1 MSGRPGR
8 PLTSIDIDDLAI
20 GAWIIG
26 TGGGGSPH
34 LNHLNTKQLA
44 ADGHR
49 FTMIDPTDLADDAQ
63 VAVVSTMG
71 APVVMQERLQ
81 DSRDVARAV
90 EVMADYLS
98 RPFDAVMATEIGGS
112 NAFQPLMAAAHLDL
126 PVVDADAMGRAYPEA
141 QMTSFAIAGL
151 QPWPLSLVDPRG
163 VEAVIS
169 QVPTWKWM
177 ERASR
182 VLTVETGSMA
192 ATCKAPRTGAEVKR
206 WGVANSMTMAIE
218 LGTAVRLAR
227 NEHRDP
233 VEAVIDSARG
243 RRLFGGKIVD
253 VERRTTGGFLRG
265 MARIDGLDGWS
276 GCSVELDFQNEW
288 LVARLDG
295 QPIATVPHLICLLD
309 AESGQAIGTET
320 ARYGQ
325 RVALVG
331 MTAPEL
337 FRSEAGLAYVGPRAM
352 GYDLDPV
359 DPITLDPGLGAGP
372 ELGAGPDSR
381 PAIGGDH

>member
-1 MSGRPGR
+1 MSR
-8 PLTSIDIDDLAI
+8 PLTVADIDDLAV
-20 GAWIIG
+20 GAWVIG
-26 TGGGGSPH
+26 TGGGGSPY
-34 LNHLNTKQLA
+34 LNHLNVQQLMA
-44 ADGHR
+44 SGRTFDL
-49 FTMIDPTDLADDAQ
+49 IDPTELADDAR

-90 EVMADYLS
+90 EILADHVGA
-98 RPFDAVMATEIGGS
+98 PFDAVMATEIGGS

-163 VEAVIS
+163 IEAVIS
-169 QVPTWKWM
+169 HVPTWKWM

-206 WGVANSMTMAIE
+206 WSVANSMSLAIE
-218 LGTAVRLAR
+218 LGATVRRAR
-227 NEHRDP
+227 ADHDDP
-233 VEAVIDSARG
+233 VGALVDATGG
-243 RRLFGGKIVD
+243 RLLFGGKIIDVD
-253 VERRTTGGFLRG
+253 RRTTGGFLRG
-265 MARIDGLDGWS
+265 QAVVGGLDRWAGHE
-276 GCSVELDFQNEW
+276 VELDFQNEW
-288 LVARLDG
+288 LVARLDRR
-295 QPIATVPHLICLLD
+295 PIATVPHLICLLD
-309 AESGQAIGTET
+309 VESGEAIGTET

-325 RVALVG
+325 RAALIA

-359 DPITLDPGLGAGP
+359 DPLA
-372 ELGAGPDSR
+372 
-381 PAIGGDH
+381 

>member
-1 MSGRPGR
+1 MSR
-8 PLTSIDIDDLAI
+8 LLSVADLDDLAT

-26 TGGGGSPH
+26 TGGGGSPY
-34 LNHLNTKQLA
+34 LNHLNARQLA

-49 FTMIDPTDLADDAQ
+49 FELIDPSELADDAM

-81 DSRDVARAV
+81 DSRDAARAV
-90 EVMADYLS
+90 EVMAEHLG
-98 RPFDAVMATEIGGS
+98 RPFDAVMAVEVGGS
-112 NAFQPLMAAAHLDL
+112 NAFQPLLAAAHLGL

-141 QMTSFAIAGL
+141 QMTSFAIADL

-163 VEAVIS
+163 VEAVIT

-182 VLTVETGSMA
+182 VLTVEVGSVA

-206 WGVANSMTMAIE
+206 WGVANSMTMAMD
-218 LGTAVRLAR
+218 LGAAVHRAR
-227 NEHRDP
+227 QEHRDP
-233 VEAVIDSARG
+233 VDAVIGSVGG
-243 RRLFGGKIVD
+243 RRLFGGKVVD
-253 VERRTTGGFLRG
+253 VERRTTDGFLRG
-265 MARIDGLDGWS
+265 RARIDGLDGWS
-276 GCSVELDFQNEW
+276 DRSIELDFQNEW
-288 LVARLDG
+288 LVGRLDSV
-295 QPIATVPHLICLLD
+295 PVATVPHLICVLD
-309 AESGQAIGTET
+309 AETGEAIGTET

-325 RVALVG
+325 RVALVA

-337 FRSEAGLAYVGPRAM
+337 FRSEAGLRYVGPRAM

-359 DPITLDPGLGAGP
+359 DPMATVPGSA
-372 ELGAGPDSR
+372 R
-381 PAIGGDH
+381 

>member
-1 MSGRPGR
+1 MSSR
-8 PLTSIDIDDLAI
+8 TISAQDVDDLAV
-20 GAWIIG
+20 GSWIIG
-26 TGGGGSPH
+26 TGGGGSPY
-34 LNHLNTKQLA
+34 LNHLNVQRLA
-44 ADGHR
+44 ARGQT
-49 FTMIDPTDLADDAQ
+49 FELIDPRSLADDAL

-71 APVVMQERLQ
+71 APIVMQERLQ
-81 DSRDVARAV
+81 DSRDIARAV
-90 EVMADYLS
+90 EIMQDHLG
-98 RPFDAVMATEIGGS
+98 REFDAVMAVEIGGS

-141 QMTSFAIAGL
+141 QMTSFAVGGL

-163 VEAVIS
+163 IEAVIT

-206 WGVANSMTMAIE
+206 WSVPDTMSWAIDI
-218 LGTAVRLAR
+218 GAAVRVAR
-227 NEHRDP
+227 AEHRDP
-233 VEAVIDSARG
+233 IAATCEATGG
-243 RRLFGGKIVD
+243 RPLFRGKIVD

-265 MARIDGLDGWS
+265 SALLQGLDTSAGQ
-276 GCSVELDFQNEW
+276 SVELDFQNEW

-295 QPIATVPHLICLLD
+295 EPVATVPHLICLLD
-309 AESGQAIGTET
+309 SDSGEAVGTET

-325 RVALVG
+325 RVDVIG
-331 MTAPEL
+331 ISAPDL
-337 FRSEAGLAYVGPRAM
+337 FTTGEGLRYVGPRAL

-359 DPITLDPGLGAGP
+359 DPCP
-372 ELGAGPDSR
+372 
-381 PAIGGDH
+381 

>member
-1 MSGRPGR
+1 MSRQ
-8 PLTSIDIDDLAI
+8 LTAIDIDDLAV
-20 GAWIIG
+20 GAWVIG

-34 LNHLNTKQLA
+34 LNHLTVQRLA
-44 ADGHR
+44 EGGHH
-49 FTMIDPTDLADDAQ
+49 FELVDPGELADDAR

-81 DSRDVARAV
+81 DSADVARAV
-90 EVMADYLS
+90 EVMADHIGA
-98 RPFDAVMATEIGGS
+98 PFDAVMATEIGGS
-112 NAFQPLMAAAHLDL
+112 NAFQPLMAAAHLDI

-163 VEAVIS
+163 LEAVITK
-169 QVPTWKWM
+169 VPTWKWM

-182 VLTVETGSMA
+182 AVTVEAGSMA
-192 ATCKAPRTGAEVKR
+192 ATCKAPRTGAEVKA
-206 WGVANSMTMAIE
+206 WGVANSVTTAIE
-218 LGTAVRLAR
+218 LGATIRRAR
-227 NEHRDP
+227 AEHHDP
-233 VEAVIDSARG
+233 VEAVVVAAGG
-243 RRLFGGKIVD
+243 RRLFDGKIVD

-265 MARIDGLDGWS
+265 MAAIDGLDGH
-276 GCSVELDFQNEW
+276 GGHRVELDFQNEW

-295 QPIATVPHLICLLD
+295 TPLATVPHLICLLD
-309 AESGQAIGTET
+309 SESGEAVGTET

-325 RVALVG
+325 RVSVIA

-337 FRSEAGLAYVGPRAM
+337 FRSEAGLAFVGPRAM

-359 DPITLDPGLGAGP
+359 DPMA
-372 ELGAGPDSR
+372 A
-381 PAIGGDH
+381 H

>member
-1 MSGRPGR
+1 MSRE
-8 PLTSIDIDDLAI
+8 LTITEIDDLAI
-20 GAWIIG
+20 GAWVIG
-26 TGGGGSPH
+26 TGGGGNPY
-34 LNHLNTKQLA
+34 LTHLNTRQLA

-49 FTMIDPTDLADDAQ
+49 FELIDPTELADDAQ

-90 EVMADYLS
+90 EVMADHLG

-112 NAFQPLMAAAHLDL
+112 NAFQPLMAAAHLGL

-163 VEAVIS
+163 IEAVVT

-206 WGVANSMTMAIE
+206 WGVVNSMSMAID
-218 LGTAVRLAR
+218 LGAAVRRAR
-227 NEHRDP
+227 VEHRDP
-233 VEAVIDSARG
+233 VEAVIEAAAG
-243 RRLFGGKIVD
+243 RRLFGGKITD
-253 VERRTTGGFLRG
+253 VERRSTDGFLRG
-265 MARIDGLDGWS
+265 RARIEGLDDHS
-276 GCSVELDFQNEW
+276 GSSVELDFQNEW
-288 LVARLDG
+288 LIARLDG
-295 QPIATVPHLICLLD
+295 EPIATVPHLICVLD
-309 AESGQAIGTET
+309 AESGEAIGTET

-325 RVALVG
+325 RVAMVA

-337 FRSEAGLAYVGPRAM
+337 FRSEAGLRFVGPRAM

-359 DPITLDPGLGAGP
+359 DPLAAGGP
-372 ELGAGPDSR
+372 AQTSDRGSAG
-381 PAIGGDH
+381 